1 MTHFSPEDILRR
13 ELHAAAESFEPV
25 GDGLAQIRALLGAPR
40 PLAIAWLMVS
50 WTTVIQPAL
59 LRVDEAFVA
68 LGERLGPILRPV
80 ASALHVTAERL
91 HPVAVRLYPVL
102 RKLRTVFTPR
112 TEPSGRPSRYA
123 WLRPA
128 LAMAAVVLVAIAG
141 GFALSGL
148 PRQIQQAA
156 NSILSNPAHGTKT
169 GHNSG
174 LTGSG
179 QPIPS
184 PTSGRHG
191 ASPTPAPSCTPSPT
205 TSKAPKVTPSP
216 TPSQSSPSPTP
227 SASTTSPTPTPTAPT
242 PSPSDTGGGLSS
254 TPPSANTGAVETS
267 VVTFAKPAHPGSVTK
282 GRPTPKPTPTCTSS
296 SG

>member
-13 ELHAAAESFEPV
+13 ELHAAAESFEPTA
-25 GDGLAQIRALLGAPR
+25 DGLAQIRARLTAPR
-40 PLAIAWLMVS
+40 PLPIAWLMVS
-50 WTTVIQPAL
+50 WTTVIRPGL
-59 LRVDEAFVA
+59 LRFDEAFVT
-68 LGERLGPILRPV
+68 LGEWLGPVLRPV
-80 ASALHVTAERL
+80 AHALHVAAERL
-91 HPVAVRLYPVL
+91 HPVAVRLRPVL
-102 RKLRTVFTPR
+102 SKLRTVFTPR
-112 TEPSGRPSRYA
+112 TEPGGRPSRYA

-156 NSILSNPAHGTKT
+156 NSILSNPTHGTKT

-184 PTSGRHG
+184 PTSGHG
-191 ASPTPAPSCTPSPT
+191 ASPTPSPSCTPSARRS
-205 TSKAPKVTPSP
+205 TSPRVTPSP
-216 TPSQSSPSPTP
+216 TPSQST
-227 SASTTSPTPTPTAPT
+227 PT
-242 PSPSDTGGGLSS
+242 PSPSTPSPTPTIGSSPTPSPSGTGGSLSP
-254 TPPSANTGAVETS
+254 TPPSTSEGTGIIETS
-267 VVTFAKPAHPGSVTK
+267 VVIIAKPAKAH
-282 GRPTPKPTPTCTSS
+282 PTPSPSC

>member
-1 MTHFSPEDILRR
+1 MTHYSPEDILRR
-13 ELHAAAESFEPV
+13 ELHAAAESFEPAA
-25 GDGLAQIRALLGAPR
+25 DGLAQIRARLTTPR
-40 PLAIAWLMVS
+40 PLPIAWLMVS

-59 LRVDEAFVA
+59 LRFDEVFVA
-68 LGERLGPILRPV
+68 LGEWLGPVLRPV
-80 ASALHVTAERL
+80 ANALHVAAEWL
-91 HPVAVRLYPVL
+91 HPVAVRLHPVL
-102 RKLRTVFTPR
+102 SKVRAVFTPR
-112 TEPSGRPSRYA
+112 TEPGGRPSRYA

-156 NSILSNPAHGTKT
+156 NSILSNPTHSTKT

-184 PTSGRHG
+184 PTSGHG
-191 ASPTPAPSCTPSPT
+191 ASPTPSASCTPSPR
-205 TSKAPKVTPSP
+205 SSAYPKVTPSP
-216 TPSQSSPSPTP
+216 TPSQSTPTPSPT
-227 SASTTSPTPTPTAPT
+227 TPTPTPSTGSS
-242 PSPSDTGGGLSS
+242 PSPSPSGTGGSLSP
-254 TPPSANTGAVETS
+254 TPPSTSAGTNIIETS
-267 VVTFAKPAHPGSVTK
+267 LIVIAKPAKSH
-282 GRPTPKPTPTCTSS
+282 PKPSPSC